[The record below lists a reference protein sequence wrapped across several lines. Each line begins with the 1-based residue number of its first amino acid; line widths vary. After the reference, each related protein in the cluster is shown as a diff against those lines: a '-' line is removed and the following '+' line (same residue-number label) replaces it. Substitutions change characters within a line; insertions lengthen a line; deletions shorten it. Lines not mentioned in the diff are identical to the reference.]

1 MIVVVIIAILAAIS
15 IPIYANQQKAAA
27 VATLKTDLK
36 NAATA
41 IQTVATANKGQYPTS
56 LPETVTVSEGNTLY
70 LSVSNSANNLAAG
83 QTNGL
88 GSVNEGRVG
97 QNKGYLYS
105 VSTVDGYKR
114 ITYKQEAGSNSG
126 PYWDYV
132 ASVPKGTQVTVS
144 LTVRSSV
151 NYKGFWLSLEQ
162 RITPSYSP
170 SVDGAKVDLVAG
182 EWQTITTT
190 LTTNTDNI
198 TKLTLTAYAHGTFQT
213 GDTFDYKNPIIV
225 LGDTI
230 DTESISST
238 AGE

>member
-97 QNKGYLYS
+97 QNNSSLYS

-114 ITYKQEAGSNSG
+114 ITYKQEASNSG

-151 NYKGFWLSLEQ
+151 NYKGFWLSLEKYN
-162 RITPSYSP
+162 TSSGHP

-198 TKLTLTAYAHGTFQT
+198 TKLTLITYAHGTFQT
-213 GDTFDYKNPIIV
+213 GDTFGYKNPIIV